1 MVEDLDLRLIEALV
15 EFIRKSRGRKVT
27 IRANTLV
34 KISGL
39 ENKQSHILRAARML
53 KILSTLKLLK
63 VEFKDKIKS
72 RILRYIVDDNMELWK
87 LAKKS
92 PEKTIHKILSILK
105 TFSRKDVTTHSETN
119 TEGIR
124 AIEHSPTTLRTSSG
138 YSNSN

>member
-1 MVEDLDLRLIEALV
+1 MVEDLDLKLIEALV

-72 RILRYIVDDNMELWK
+72 RILRYIVDDDMELWK

-92 PEKTIHKILSILK
+92 PEKTIHKVLNILK
-105 TFSRKDVTTHSETN
+105 TFSRKDITTYSETN

-124 AIEHSPTTLRTSSG
+124 TIEHSPTTLRTSSSYG
-138 YSNSN
+138 NSN